1 MNRER
6 MLQNVNLNRGLD
18 NSEYVMMNVAAKL
31 GKDKAHELMYDKAM
45 KVELEGRDYLS
56 VLLEDDG
63 ITAMF
68 SEEELRSMIDPAS
81 YTGLCSEIAADM
93 AGKAKAAAGELR
105 ARLG

>member
-1 MNRER
+1 
-6 MLQNVNLNRGLD
+6 
-18 NSEYVMMNVAAKL
+18 
-31 GKDKAHELMYDKAM
+31 MYDKAM

-93 AGKAKAAAGELR
+93 AGKARTRQGS
-105 ARLG
+105 LGRGLDKRS

>member
-1 MNRER
+1 M
-6 MLQNVNLNRGLD
+6 
-18 NSEYVMMNVAAKL
+18 
-31 GKDKAHELMYDKAM
+31 
-45 KVELEGRDYLS
+45 
-56 VLLEDDG
+56 EDDG

-105 ARLG
+105 KRLG